1 MNKDAKDITYK
12 YTMLQTKLNDMKP
25 NMNSITQYKSTLLLK
40 ERERFKW
47 DIRKIKESNRN
58 IFKRNNEK
66 I

>member
-1 MNKDAKDITYK
+1 
-12 YTMLQTKLNDMKP
+12 MLQTKLNDMKP

>member
-1 MNKDAKDITYK
+1 
-12 YTMLQTKLNDMKP
+12 MLQTKLNDMKP
-25 NMNSITQYKSTLLLK
+25 NILSITQYKSTLLLLK